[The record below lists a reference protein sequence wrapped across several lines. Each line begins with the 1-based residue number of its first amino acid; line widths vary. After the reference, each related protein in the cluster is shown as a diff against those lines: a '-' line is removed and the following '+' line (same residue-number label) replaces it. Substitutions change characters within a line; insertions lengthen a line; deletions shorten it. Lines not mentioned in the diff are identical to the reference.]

1 MKSKKTELIT
11 ACLPSKDSVTPER
24 KNGRKSDPT
33 YIPQDDTAF
42 RTTITFQRAGDK
54 PYHSSD
60 IV

>member
-1 MKSKKTELIT
+1 VLNKPGLI
-11 ACLPSKDSVTPER
+11 AKNSVTPER
-24 KNGRKSDPT
+24 KNGRKSNPK

-42 RTTITFQRAGDK
+42 RTAITFKRAGDK